1 MTTRLLIF
9 LAFMISLTLAQN
21 AQAGPEAFSTGP
33 AIKEFGPVADIAGAD
48 PLPEGV
54 SFRLSYDTASE
65 AADGALNKTLVT
77 AARFIN
83 MHVRAGVAP
92 ENINLAVVVHGK
104 AVRDVS
110 KQSGG
115 KDGAVNRHAELIAA
129 LTKHNVRIIVCGQS
143 AAYYDVAAEDLLEN
157 VEMSLSAMTAHVLL
171 QNDGYAMNP
180 F

>member
-65 AADGALNKTLVT
+65 AADGALEN
-77 AARFIN
+77 ARSQAD
-83 MHVRAGVAP
+83 RAG
-92 ENINLAVVVHGK
+92 
-104 AVRDVS
+104 
-110 KQSGG
+110 Q
-115 KDGAVNRHAELIAA
+115 
-129 LTKHNVRIIVCGQS
+129 
-143 AAYYDVAAEDLLEN
+143 LL
-157 VEMSLSAMTAHVLL
+157 
-171 QNDGYAMNP
+171 
-180 F
+180 